1 MLSNDNLIDLS
12 SIKYQTTCKPIS
24 RIFTLLTIP
33 TALFAIIILCYLGK
47 LPLKV
52 EIHSVILIGF
62 IYFIYLFFIIHNAY
76 YVSCKFKTQYTAMFF
91 SLKEYVDNNLLT
103 IDNSTKANG
112 SFDDF
117 LKDYT
122 SNLRNTNFSS
132 IASGIFPTLGILG
145 TFISIALSMP
155 DFSSG
160 TTDVLEKEI
169 SLLLGG
175 VGTAFYV
182 SIYGIFLSIWW
193 TFFEKIGMSR
203 FEHDSFLIKE
213 ETKSFFWTRIDIE
226 SIHIKSNLD
235 NFSKMSEVFE
245 KLTSSDLMDNITVL
259 IEKRVALLDDILKK
273 EVLLS
278 AKIDDN
284 IDNNEKLSIM
294 LKDMTLN
301 MSTTIR
307 SFEQQKDSYVLSAQL
322 LNNSI
327 EKLNGHMDNLS
338 SDNLK
343 AIYSNI
349 IKSIETMKSDMEKIE
364 WKFKQ
369 GLDEYDAKFTDKLQ
383 NSLESIDQQTVK
395 IIEDLTEFKELSK

>member
-1 MLSNDNLIDLS
+1 MLLNDNLIDLS
-12 SIKYQTTCKPIS
+12 TKFHTTCRPMS
-24 RIFTLLTIP
+24 RIFILLTVP
-33 TALFAIIILCYLGK
+33 SALFAIIILCYLGK
-47 LPLKV
+47 LPLTV

-62 IYFIYLFFIIHNAY
+62 IYFIYLFFVRHNAY
-76 YVSCKFKTQYTAMFF
+76 YVSCKFKTQYESMFF
-91 SLKEYVDNNLLT
+91 SLKDYIDNNLLT
-103 IDNSTKANG
+103 IDDTTKANG
-112 SFDDF
+112 SVDDF

-122 SNLRNTNFSS
+122 SNLRNNNFSS

-155 DFSSG
+155 DFSSAN
-160 TTDVLEKEI
+160 TTALEQEI
-169 SLLLGG
+169 SILLGG

-203 FEHDSFLIKE
+203 FEHDTYMIKE
-213 ETKSFFWTRIDIE
+213 TTKSYFWTKIDIE
-226 SIHIKSNLD
+226 SIHIKSNLN

-259 IEKRVALLDDILKK
+259 IEKRVALLDDLLKK
-273 EVLLS
+273 EVLLTT
-278 AKIDDN
+278 KISDN
-284 IDNNEKLSIM
+284 IEHNEKLSTM

-301 MSTTIR
+301 MSTTIKT
-307 SFEQQKDSYVLSAQL
+307 FEQSKDSYTISAQL

-327 EKLNGHMDNLS
+327 GKLNGHLDNLS

-349 IKSIETMKSDMEKIE
+349 VKSIETMKNDMEKIE

-369 GLDEYDAKFTDKLQ
+369 GLDEYDTKFTDKLQ

>member
-1 MLSNDNLIDLS
+1 MLSNDNFIDLGT
-12 SIKYQTTCKPIS
+12 KFQTTCRPLS
-24 RIFTLLTIP
+24 RIFILLTVP
-33 TALFAIIILCYLGK
+33 SALLALVIMCYLGK

-62 IYFIYLFFIIHNAY
+62 IYFIYLFFVKHNAY
-76 YVSCKFKTQYTAMFF
+76 YVSCKFKTQQESMFF
-91 SLKEYVDNNLLT
+91 NLKDYIDNNLLT
-103 IDNSTKANG
+103 IDDTTKANG
-112 SFDDF
+112 SVDDF

-122 SNLRNTNFSS
+122 SNLRNNNFSS

-145 TFISIALSMP
+145 TFISIALIMP
-155 DFSSG
+155 DFSSAN
-160 TTDVLEKEI
+160 TTSLEQEI
-169 SLLLGG
+169 SVLLGG

-203 FEHDSFLIKE
+203 FEHDTYMIKE
-213 ETKSFFWTRIDIE
+213 TTKSYFWTKIDIE
-226 SIHIKSNLD
+226 SIHIRSNLN

-245 KLTSSDLMDNITVL
+245 KLTSSNMMDNINLL
-259 IEKRVALLDDILKK
+259 IEKRVEILDEILKK
-273 EVLLS
+273 ELILS
-278 AKIDDN
+278 TKISEN
-284 IDNNEKLSIM
+284 IDNNEKLSTM

-307 SFEQQKDSYVLSAQL
+307 SFEQQKDGYVLSAQL

-327 EKLNGHMDNLS
+327 EKLNNHLDNLS

-343 AIYSNI
+343 AIYTNI
-349 IKSIETMKSDMEKIE
+349 VKSIETMKSDMEKIE

-369 GLDEYDAKFTDKLQ
+369 GLDEYDTKFADKLE
-383 NSLESIDQQTVK
+383 NSLASIDEQTVK
-395 IIEDLTEFKELSK
+395 IIEDLKEFKELSK

>member
-1 MLSNDNLIDLS
+1 MLLNDNLIDLS
-12 SIKYQTTCKPIS
+12 TKFHTTCRPMS
-24 RIFTLLTIP
+24 RIFILLTVP
-33 TALFAIIILCYLGK
+33 SALFAIIILCYLGK
-47 LPLKV
+47 LPLTV

-62 IYFIYLFFIIHNAY
+62 IYFIYLFFVRHNAY
-76 YVSCKFKTQYTAMFF
+76 YVSCKFKTQYESMFF
-91 SLKEYVDNNLLT
+91 SLKDYIDNNLLT
-103 IDNSTKANG
+103 IDDTTKANG
-112 SFDDF
+112 SVDDF

-122 SNLRNTNFSS
+122 SNLRNNNFSS

-155 DFSSG
+155 DFSSAN
-160 TTDVLEKEI
+160 TTALEQEI
-169 SLLLGG
+169 SILLGG

-203 FEHDSFLIKE
+203 FEHDTYMIKE
-213 ETKSFFWTRIDIE
+213 TTKSYFWTKIDIE
-226 SIHIKSNLD
+226 SIHIKSNLN

-259 IEKRVALLDDILKK
+259 IEKRVALLDDLLKK
-273 EVLLS
+273 EVLLTT
-278 AKIDDN
+278 KISDN
-284 IDNNEKLSIM
+284 IEHNEKLSTM

-301 MSTTIR
+301 MSTTIKT
-307 SFEQQKDSYVLSAQL
+307 FEQSKDSYTLSAQL

-327 EKLNGHMDNLS
+327 GKLNGHLDNLS

-349 IKSIETMKSDMEKIE
+349 VKSIETMKSDMEKIE

-369 GLDEYDAKFTDKLQ
+369 GLDEYDTKFTDKLQ

>member
-24 RIFTLLTIP
+24 RIFILLTIP
-33 TALFAIIILCYLGK
+33 SALFVVIILCYLGK
-47 LPLKV
+47 LPLTV

-62 IYFIYLFFIIHNAY
+62 IYFIYLFFVKHNAY

-155 DFSSG
+155 DFSTG
-160 TTDVLEKEI
+160 TTTALEQEI
-169 SLLLGG
+169 SSLLGG

-203 FEHDSFLIKE
+203 FEHDAFLIKE
-213 ETKSFFWTRIDIE
+213 STKSFFWTKIDIE

-245 KLTSSDLMDNITVL
+245 KLTSSNMMENINLL
-259 IEKRVALLDDILKK
+259 IEKRVEILDEILKK
-273 EVLLS
+273 ELILS
-278 AKIDDN
+278 TKISEN
-284 IDNNEKLSIM
+284 IDNNEKLSTM

-301 MSTTIR
+301 MSTTIK
-307 SFEQQKDSYVLSAQL
+307 SFEQSKDSYTLSAQL

-327 EKLNGHMDNLS
+327 GKLNGHLDNLS

-349 IKSIETMKSDMEKIE
+349 VKSIETMKSDMEKIE

-369 GLDEYDAKFTDKLQ
+369 GLDEYDTKFADKLQ
-383 NSLESIDQQTVK
+383 TSLESIDQQTVK

>member
-52 EIHSVILIGF
+52 EIHSVILIRF

-160 TTDVLEKEI
+160 TTDALEKEI

-235 NFSKMSEVFE
+235 NFSKMAEVFE

>member
-1 MLSNDNLIDLS
+1 MLSSDNFIDLGT
-12 SIKYQTTCKPIS
+12 KFQTTCKPMS
-24 RIFTLLTIP
+24 RIFILLTIP
-33 TALFAIIILCYLGK
+33 SALLAIIILCYLGK

-62 IYFIYLFFIIHNAY
+62 IYFIYLFFVKHNAY
-76 YVSCKFKTQYTAMFF
+76 YVSCKFKTQHESMFF
-91 SLKEYVDNNLLT
+91 SLKDYVDNNLLT
-103 IDNSTKANG
+103 IDNTTKANG
-112 SFDDF
+112 SVDDF
-117 LKDYT
+117 LQDYT

-155 DFSSG
+155 DFSTG
-160 TTDVLEKEI
+160 TTTALEQEI

-203 FEHDSFLIKE
+203 FEHDAFLIKE
-213 ETKSFFWTRIDIE
+213 STKSFFWTRIDIE

-245 KLTSSDLMDNITVL
+245 KLTSSNMMDNINLL
-259 IEKRVALLDDILKK
+259 IEKRVEILDEILKK
-273 EVLLS
+273 ELILS
-278 AKIDDN
+278 TKISEN
-284 IDNNEKLSIM
+284 IDNNERLSTM

-307 SFEQQKDSYVLSAQL
+307 SFEQQKDSYTLSAQL

-327 EKLNGHMDNLS
+327 GKLNSHLDNLS

-349 IKSIETMKSDMEKIE
+349 VKSIETMKSDMEKIE

-369 GLDEYDAKFTDKLQ
+369 GLDEYDTKFAGKLQ

>member
-1 MLSNDNLIDLS
+1 MLLNDNLIDLS
-12 SIKYQTTCKPIS
+12 TKFHTTCRPMS
-24 RIFTLLTIP
+24 RIFILLTVP
-33 TALFAIIILCYLGK
+33 SALFAIIILCYLGK
-47 LPLKV
+47 LPLAV

-62 IYFIYLFFIIHNAY
+62 IYFIYLFFVRHNAY
-76 YVSCKFKTQYTAMFF
+76 YVSCKFKTQYESMFF
-91 SLKEYVDNNLLT
+91 SLKDYIDNNLLT
-103 IDNSTKANG
+103 IDDTTKANG
-112 SFDDF
+112 SVDDF

-122 SNLRNTNFSS
+122 SNLRNNNFSS

-155 DFSSG
+155 DFSSAN
-160 TTDVLEKEI
+160 TTALEQEI
-169 SLLLGG
+169 SILLGG

-203 FEHDSFLIKE
+203 FEHDTYMIKE
-213 ETKSFFWTRIDIE
+213 TTKSYFWTKIDIE
-226 SIHIKSNLD
+226 SIHIKSNLN

-259 IEKRVALLDDILKK
+259 IEKRVALLDDLLKK
-273 EVLLS
+273 EVLLTT
-278 AKIDDN
+278 KISDN
-284 IDNNEKLSIM
+284 IEHNEKLSTM

-301 MSTTIR
+301 MSTTIKT
-307 SFEQQKDSYVLSAQL
+307 FEQSKDSYTISAQL

-327 EKLNGHMDNLS
+327 GKLNGHLDNLS

-349 IKSIETMKSDMEKIE
+349 VKSIETMKSDMEKIE

-369 GLDEYDAKFTDKLQ
+369 GLDEYDTKFTDKLQ